1 MLLTNTIWRER
12 MTAAAV
18 DGMIGC
24 PQWAGAEQGETLV
37 VLKDCGE

>member
-1 MLLTNTIWRER
+1 

-18 DGMIGC
+18 DLPTKTEWVGS